1 MATEMQETIRVA
13 AIEWHIR
20 LRHADDADWDA
31 FADWL
36 AEDPAHA
43 EMYDRIEQADL
54 DIAPLLPD
62 LVFRTAANDTDAE
75 RRSSAPSRRRWFLGG
90 GALAASIASAIW
102 LAPDVLSQHYEV
114 ATAAGQTRIV
124 VLDPATRIT
133 LNGATRM
140 TFDHGN
146 PRFAALTAGEA
157 LFDIRH
163 DRASPFRLDIGND
176 RVEDAGTTFNVVRD
190 GGGVRIAVAE
200 GKVVYNP
207 GSEAISLDA
216 GQGLVRQ
223 AGNGG
228 IRLVRMPPAVVGAWQ
243 RKQLIYR
250 GEPLSRI
257 AEDLSRAL
265 GVRIVVSPA
274 IADRTFHATIAI
286 DGSRPEVFARLRRAL
301 DVDLEAGSGGWT
313 MKPRDR
319 GKR

>member
-1 MATEMQETIRVA
+1 MATEMQETIRAA
-13 AIEWHIR
+13 AIAWHIR
-20 LRHADDADWDA
+20 LRDGGDADWDA

-43 EMYDRIEQADL
+43 ETYDRIEQADL

-75 RRSSAPSRRRWFLGG
+75 HRPIAPSRRRWFLGG
-90 GALAASIASAIW
+90 GALAASIAAAIAI
-102 LAPDVLSQHYEV
+102 APQFMSQGYEV
-114 ATAAGQTRIV
+114 ATAPGQTRIV
-124 VLDPATRIT
+124 MLDPATRIT

-146 PRFAALTAGEA
+146 PRFAALASGEA
-157 LFDIRH
+157 LFNIRH
-163 DRASPFRLDIGND
+163 DSARPFRLEIGDD

-190 GGGVRIAVAE
+190 GGEVQIAVAE

-207 GSEAISLDA
+207 ESDAIPLDA
-216 GQGLVRQ
+216 GQGLVSK

-228 IRLVRMPPAVVGAWQ
+228 IRLVRTPPAAVGAWQ

-250 GEPLSRI
+250 GEPLSHI

-265 GVRIVVSPA
+265 GVKIIVSPA
-274 IADRTFHATIAI
+274 IAARTFHGTIAI
-286 DGSRPEVFARLRRAL
+286 DGSRPEILARLRRAL
-301 DVDLEAGSGGWT
+301 DVDLEAGSDSWK
-313 MKPRDR
+313 MKPLDR